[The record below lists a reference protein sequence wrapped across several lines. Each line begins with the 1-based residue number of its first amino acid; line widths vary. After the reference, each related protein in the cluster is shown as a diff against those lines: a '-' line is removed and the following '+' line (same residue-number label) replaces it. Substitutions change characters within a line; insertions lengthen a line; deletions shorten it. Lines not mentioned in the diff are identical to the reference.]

1 MGKTSDNQKKII
13 YFLAVIVLA
22 FGVKYVLSIRD
33 EPVRTTDES
42 PDIYIKGQVSVDSI
56 RHRGSIAIIIDD
68 FGYRND
74 KVSEGFLKIDASLT
88 YAIIPG
94 HEYSQSFSSRAKQ
107 KGYEVIVHMP
117 FESRFKTK
125 GEREYILE
133 TDMTSEELEIRINK
147 VLRHLPEAV
156 GMNNHQ
162 GSKTSADKRVMGILA
177 SILKRNGKYF
187 IDSRTT
193 KETVA
198 EVTMRNHQV
207 PTNRR
212 HVFLDNQDNIDLIK
226 TQLKELIQKAEI
238 LGVAVGIGHAKEK
251 NPYGAERNDS

>member
-162 GSKTSADKRVMGILA
+162 GSK
-177 SILKRNGKYF
+177 N
-187 IDSRTT
+187 
-193 KETVA
+193 
-198 EVTMRNHQV
+198 Q
-207 PTNRR
+207 RR
-212 HVFLDNQDNIDLIK
+212 
-226 TQLKELIQKAEI
+226 
-238 LGVAVGIGHAKEK
+238 
-251 NPYGAERNDS
+251 